1 MKVYVPEYFKNFRC
15 IADKCPDTCCAG
27 WEVNLD
33 RESTEFY
40 KTVSGNIGDKLRSRL
55 AADDEGNPVF
65 TLSENNRCPFLNGS
79 NLCELYIRLGEK
91 SLCRTCTIFPRFY
104 DDFGLFR
111 EMGLGLGCPE
121 AARIILN
128 GKNSFELCEYG
139 ETQDTSDELDPEFL
153 DFLLGLR
160 ERFFVILED
169 SELNLKEKIT
179 KILKLS
185 EAAQKS
191 IDGENIENP
200 VKNSDFSECISL
212 LSQMEYIDENRKN
225 TLLSLNDEG
234 FDKGVYEK
242 YQSDFVK
249 LMQYYIFRY
258 MLESVYDYDLL
269 TKIKYGAFAC
279 IVTGR
284 LYVTDVD
291 RIKAVYGYS
300 KEVEYSDI
308 NMEILDKGL
317 YESFSADSLIALL

>member
-33 RESTEFY
+33 GESTEFY
-40 KTVSGNIGDKLRSRL
+40 KTVSGDIGDKLRSKL
-55 AADDEGNPVF
+55 AVDDEGDPVF
-65 TLSENNRCPFLNGS
+65 TLTENNRCPFLNGS
-79 NLCELYIRLGEK
+79 NLCELYIKLGEK

-111 EMGLGLGCPE
+111 EMGLGFGCPE

-128 GKNSFELCEYG
+128 RENSFELCEYG
-139 ETQDTSDELDPEFL
+139 ETQDTSDEADPEFL

-160 ERFFVILED
+160 DRFFGILED
-169 SELNLKEKIT
+169 NELNLKEKIA

-191 IDGENIENP
+191 IDGENAESS
-200 VKNSDFSECISL
+200 VRNSDFSDCVSL

-234 FDKGVYEK
+234 FNKGVYEK
-242 YQSDFVK
+242 HQSDFVK

-258 MLESVYDYDLL
+258 MLKSVYDYDLL

-284 LYVTDVD
+284 LYAAGVD
-291 RIKAVYGYS
+291 RIEAMYGYS

-308 NMEILDKGL
+308 NMEILHNGL
-317 YESFSADSLIALL
+317 YENFSANSLIALL